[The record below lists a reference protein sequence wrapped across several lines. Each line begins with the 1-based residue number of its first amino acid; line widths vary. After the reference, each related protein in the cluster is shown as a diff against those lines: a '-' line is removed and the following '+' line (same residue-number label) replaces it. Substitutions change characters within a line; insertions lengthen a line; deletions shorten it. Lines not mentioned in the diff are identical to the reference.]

1 MSDKSLP
8 YLPADDSQRMA
19 LHNEIHTRPSAT
31 FKLPSLIVYVA
42 VLNAGVSMSAECE
55 HLQLLPGHQDLD
67 VEKMKGNFLQLQCQ
81 GYKVIWERHTEFT
94 RYTVVQAL
102 PSHAGWGSQLPELSS
117 HVATG
122 NAWLSRIPGKTI
134 TAIHLA
140 MLNEGMD
147 DDDAFFKAKQWLGE
161 GTVIGSKMGRTA
173 DNHSHSHLMTNLRI
187 GSDGFERILVLASP
201 QTSENRSGRIAQRLL
216 ELETYRIMSLLS
228 LPVAKKLGAKLAQTE
243 IQLVEITKR
252 LEKKID
258 SDEVLL
264 NDLAG
269 LSAEV
274 ESITAENSYRFSAAV
289 AYDGIVRERISEMRE
304 QPLSGI
310 QTVGE
315 FMQRRLAP
323 AMATVNATSE
333 RLAALAQRLSRASAL
348 LRTRVDIATE
358 AQNQVLLEKLTKGQ
372 ALQLRLQST
381 VEGLSIAAIS
391 YYVVSLLLY
400 VAKALKAVGM
410 PFHPEVTVGVLVPVV
425 FWGVWKAVQR
435 IHKKLYQAEH

>member
-1 MSDKSLP
+1 MKEITLH
-8 YLPADDSQRMA
+8 YLPADDAQRMI
-19 LHNEIHTRPSAT
+19 LHNEIHTRPSAN

-42 VLNAGVSMSAECE
+42 VLNAGVSSLEECA
-55 HLQLLPGHQDLD
+55 HLKLLPGHQDLD
-67 VEKMKGNFLQLQCQ
+67 TESMKGNFLRLQCP

-94 RYTVVQAL
+94 RYTIVQDL
-102 PSHAGWGSQLPELSS
+102 PEHAGWGSQLPELSS

-122 NAWLSRIPGKTI
+122 NAWLSSIPGKTI

-147 DDDAFFKAKQWLGE
+147 DDDAFFKAKNWLGE
-161 GTVIGSKMGRTA
+161 GTVIGSKMGRTSE
-173 DNHSHSHLMTNLRI
+173 NLSHSHLMTNLRI
-187 GSDGFERILVLASP
+187 GADGFERILVLASP

-228 LPVAKKLGAKLAQTE
+228 LPIAKKLSAKLMQTE

-264 NDLAG
+264 NDLAS

-274 ESITAENSYRFSAAV
+274 ESITAENSYRFSAAR
-289 AYDGIVRERISEMRE
+289 AYDAIVRERISEMRE

-323 AMATVNATSE
+323 ALATVNATTD
-333 RLAALAQRLSRASAL
+333 RLAALSQRLARATAL

-358 AQNQVLLEKLTKGQ
+358 AHNQALLEKLTRGQ

-391 YYVVSLLLY
+391 YYVVSLALY
-400 VAKALKAVGM
+400 LGKAMKAAGM
-410 PFHPEVTVGVLVPVV
+410 NINPEMLAGFSTPVV
-425 FWGVWKAVQR
+425 LFVSWKLIQR
-435 IHKKLYQAEH
+435 IHRNLKNL